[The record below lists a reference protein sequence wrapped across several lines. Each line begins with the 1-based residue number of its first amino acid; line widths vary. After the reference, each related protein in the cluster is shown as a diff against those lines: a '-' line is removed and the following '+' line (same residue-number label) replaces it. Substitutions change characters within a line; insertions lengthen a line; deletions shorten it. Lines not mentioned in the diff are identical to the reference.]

1 MDRYYP
7 LELVVPPQTTEA
19 APLST
24 VIPMENSLLV
34 DIEVIIPDGHLGQTG
49 VRILQSQQQI
59 LPWGNR
65 SWLRGNGYSRI
76 FQVNEEIG
84 ARAMS
89 VQGYNID
96 FRQHTFLLRFH
107 IRDIGDTQS
116 APIAP
121 EQRAAQNLL
130 GMSSIVPL

>member
-7 LELVVPPQTTEA
+7 LEVTVPASTAELTPFSVTL
-19 APLST
+19 PL
-24 VIPMENSLLV
+24 ENALLI

-76 FQVNEEIG
+76 FQVNGEIG
-84 ARAMS
+84 ARSIS

-96 FRQHTFLLRFH
+96 FRQHVFLLRFH
-107 IRDIGDTQS
+107 LRDLGDVRVTE
-116 APIAP
+116 ATP
-121 EQRAAQNLL
+121 EQRAAQNLV
-130 GMSSIVPL
+130 GMTSIVPL